1 MPPSLLVRFPTA
13 SICSGKNPPLEVVK
27 VTMIG
32 EDRDNEQL
40 ATLPQ
45 LFPPPISQEA
55 ADRIFYFH
63 IAIDQLQ
70 ALVVAVV
77 VAAAAAE

>member
-1 MPPSLLVRFPTA
+1 M
-13 SICSGKNPPLEVVK
+13 
-27 VTMIG
+27 TMIG

-70 ALVVAVV
+70 ALVVA
-77 VAAAAAE
+77 AAAAAE

>member
-1 MPPSLLVRFPTA
+1 MPPLLLVRFPTA
-13 SICSGKNPPLEVVK
+13 SICSSKNPPLEVVK
-27 VTMIG
+27 VTMLG
-32 EDRDNEQL
+32 KDRNNKQL

-55 ADRIFYFH
+55 AERIFYFH

-77 VAAAAAE
+77 VAAAAE

>member
-1 MPPSLLVRFPTA
+1 M
-13 SICSGKNPPLEVVK
+13 
-27 VTMIG
+27 TMIS

-55 ADRIFYFH
+55 AERIIYFH

-70 ALVVAVV
+70 ALVVAVL
-77 VAAAAAE
+77 VAAAAE

>member
-1 MPPSLLVRFPTA
+1 MPPVLLVRFPTA
-13 SICSGKNPPLEVVK
+13 SICSSKNPPLEVVK

-32 EDRDNEQL
+32 EDRNNKQL

-55 ADRIFYFH
+55 AERIFYFH

-77 VAAAAAE
+77 VAAAE

>member
-1 MPPSLLVRFPTA
+1 MPPLLLVRFPTA
-13 SICSGKNPPLEVVK
+13 SICSSKNPPLEVVK

-32 EDRDNEQL
+32 EDHNNKQL

-55 ADRIFYFH
+55 AERIFYFH

-77 VAAAAAE
+77 VAAE